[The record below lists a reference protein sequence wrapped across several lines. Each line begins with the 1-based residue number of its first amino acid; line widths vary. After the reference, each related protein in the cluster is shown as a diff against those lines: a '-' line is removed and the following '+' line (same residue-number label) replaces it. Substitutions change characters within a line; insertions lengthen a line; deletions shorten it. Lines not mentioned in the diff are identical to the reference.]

1 MMAGSTASSDGV
13 ERLGTKLVLTWA
25 GLSIGVAFLATPVK
39 FLAPSLTLP
48 VALDVCR
55 HTFQVYN
62 GTELVLL
69 AAMLILGAG
78 SGHRRR
84 WYLALLGPAAA
95 VLAQAFWLIPAL
107 DVRTTAI
114 LAGRA
119 APPSTLHT
127 TYIAVEGLKV
137 LWLLAVGFSELLFAP
152 PRHTAGLDRRCSRK
166 GAIKWPRSA

>member
-1 MMAGSTASSDGV
+1 MMAGLTVSSGDV
-13 ERLGTKLVLTWA
+13 ERLGTKLVLVWA

-48 VALDVCR
+48 VALDVGR

-69 AAMLILGAG
+69 ATMLILGAA
-78 SGHRRR
+78 SSHRRR

-95 VLAQAFWLIPAL
+95 VLAQTLWLIPAL
-107 DVRTTAI
+107 DVRTTSI
-114 LAGRA
+114 LAGRF

-137 LWLLAVGFSELLFAP
+137 LWLLAISFGELLSVS
-152 PRHTAGLDRRCSRK
+152 PRRAAGLARRSSRK